1 MLAAAVLLVACLL
14 ALTAAPR
21 LLAAARWPARSPG
34 RALQLW
40 QALGLSGGLLAL
52 EVLLTLGLAPV
63 GEDHLDGARRAW
75 DAPSLLPWW
84 SWLALAG
91 FAALLLRLLS
101 VLLVSTARTLLARR
115 RHRLLVDLVTTPA
128 PTLRGTRVVDHDLPV
143 AYCLPGLR
151 SRVVLSQ
158 GVLALLAPAEVEA
171 VLAHERA
178 HLTQRHDLV
187 VLPFVALGATFPQ
200 LPAVRTAQAEVAL
213 LVEMLADDVAA
224 RRHDRAVLAS
234 ALGKVGAGGVPT
246 GGLGAT
252 ETAVERRRKRLLRP
266 PEPLTRA
273 AALAVHAAI
282 VGVLLLP
289 VAGVLLA
296 QV

>member
-1 MLAAAVLLVACLL
+1 MLAAAVLLAACLL
-14 ALTAAPR
+14 ALTVVPR

-52 EVLLTLGLAPV
+52 ELLLTRALAPV
-63 GEDHLDGARRAW
+63 GEDHLDGVRRAW
-75 DAPSLLPWW
+75 DAPSRLPWW
-84 SWLALAG
+84 SWLALAA
-91 FAALLLRLLS
+91 FIALLLRLLS
-101 VLLVSTARTLLARR
+101 VLLASTARTLLARR
-115 RHRLLVDLVTTPA
+115 RHRCLVDLVTTPA
-128 PTLRGTRVVDHDLPV
+128 PTLRGTRVVDHAVPV

-158 GVLALLAPAEVEA
+158 GVLALLAADEVEA

-187 VLPFVALGATFPQ
+187 VLPFVALGATFPR
-200 LPAVRTAQAEVAL
+200 LPPVRTAQAEVAL
-213 LVEMLADDVAA
+213 LVEMLADDVAV
-224 RRHDRAVLAS
+224 RRHDRAVLAA
-234 ALGKVGAGGVPT
+234 ALAKVGGGAVPP
-246 GGLGAT
+246 GGLGAAGP
-252 ETAVERRRKRLLRP
+252 AVLRRRERLLQAP
-266 PEPLTRA
+266 DPLTRA
-273 AALAVHAAI
+273 AALAVHAAT

-289 VAGVLLA
+289 LAGVLAA